1 MRNGTSRE
9 DVVTQWILGVM
20 GPREKRK
27 RAMKIW
33 TLRLLLLEVFIVSP
47 FDSLRL
53 LFVCWKRTK
62 GIVKEIAQRKKFFTV
77 AEGSKGE
84 QLTMS

>member
-1 MRNGTSRE
+1 M
-9 DVVTQWILGVM
+9 VTQWILGVM
-20 GPREKRK
+20 DPREKRK

-33 TLRLLLLEVFIVSP
+33 TLRLLLLEVFIASP

-62 GIVKEIAQRKKFFTV
+62 GIVKEIVQRKKFFTE
-77 AEGSKGE
+77 AEGSKVE
-84 QLTMS
+84 QLAMS